1 MSIVNWV
8 INSLAGEDIIDLYF
22 VMSDLIDI
30 DLTEAEIYES
40 ASYDSLASSA
50 VNEYQGNGNI
60 PMGKVVL

>member
-22 VMSDLIDI
+22 ILSDLVEI
-30 DLTEAEIYES
+30 DLSEAEIYES

-50 VNEYQGNGNI
+50 VSEYQGNGNI
-60 PMGKVVL
+60 PIGKLVI